1 MSNTFKL
8 PSGRLVINNQVEYG
22 TLENL
27 YSIDLENGLIC
38 AKHFLEDMH
47 ITQSIEVINDCFNL
61 GIIPIY
67 QIDATDYF
75 HSTTKQPF
83 IKPLDV
89 LLLLSLSKDKYYTKR
104 TRDFIC
110 STVIPF
116 ISLNK
121 IKHDNF
127 KKDAIMKHEII
138 TKQYND
144 NIVTFDLGDDVMINL
159 TDMAKA
165 NCKDVFAWRELKSTQ
180 EFLIE
185 YQTQNSGFEMK
196 QILKVKKGGK
206 NSGTWANQDVALEF
220 ARWCSPKFAVWCN
233 MQIKELM
240 TKGSVTIQQPET
252 KPIVK
257 TEERTKAI
265 NASFLSY
272 ADKMIDRMKLN
283 DNSKQIAR
291 ANLLHELV
299 GIPVEPMLPATEH
312 RLSAEEIGEKLG
324 TSANMVGRIAN
335 LLKLKD
341 DSDLCERRLSKSQYS
356 NKEVEQCFYSPAAV
370 DLIKLQ
376 LLERK
381 AS

>member
-1 MSNTFKL
+1 
-8 PSGRLVINNQVEYG
+8 
-22 TLENL
+22 
-27 YSIDLENGLIC
+27 
-38 AKHFLEDMH
+38 
-47 ITQSIEVINDCFNL
+47 
-61 GIIPIY
+61 
-67 QIDATDYF
+67 
-75 HSTTKQPF
+75 
-83 IKPLDV
+83 
-89 LLLLSLSKDKYYTKR
+89 
-104 TRDFIC
+104 
-110 STVIPF
+110 
-116 ISLNK
+116 
-121 IKHDNF
+121 
-127 KKDAIMKHEII
+127 MKHEII
-138 TKQYND
+138 TKQYNEKP
-144 NIVTFDLGDDVMINL
+144 VSFELGDHNLINATEMAVANGKLITDFLRLQTTKEYLEELSSVMGIPI
-159 TDMAKA
+159 TDL
-165 NCKDVFAWRELKSTQ
+165 V
-180 EFLIE
+180 IV
-185 YQTQNSGFEMK
+185 K
-196 QILKVKKGGK
+196 QGGK
-206 NSGTWANQDVALEF
+206 RQGTWVHSKVAIRI
-220 ARWCSPKFAVWCN
+220 AQWCNAKFAVQVDMW
-233 MQIKELM
+233 IEELM

-299 GIPVEPMLPATEH
+299 GIPVKPMLPATEH

-356 NKEVEQCFYSPAAV
+356 NKEVEQCFYSPEAV
-370 DLIKLQ
+370 DLIKHQ